1 MYVKTLTVSELS
13 TYIKKIIDTDFIL
26 SNTNVKGEISN
37 FKIHSS
43 GHVYFS
49 LKDDFGK
56 INCIMFKNKFENI
69 KFLPENGMSV
79 VIKGK
84 VSVYQKDGSY
94 QLYCNDIELEGAG
107 KLSAAFE
114 NLKKKLEAK
123 GLFDVSA
130 KKVIPKHSRRIGVVT
145 SPTGAAIR
153 DIINV
158 SKRRNNKVNIL
169 IYPALVQ
176 GPNAPNDIIK
186 GIEYLNTVK
195 DVDVILIARG
205 GGSIEELWSFNDEAL
220 AKAIFKSKKP
230 IVTAVG
236 HETDFTMVD
245 YVSDLRA
252 PTPSAG
258 AELLTLDLNEV
269 NFKIDSYRENLKK
282 LVKNNINNE
291 KSKLFNYKKSLE
303 YNSPVVLITNAYKQ
317 LDNLNDTLNVS
328 VRNRLKLEE
337 QKLSKINALLNAHN
351 PLNVLNRGYA
361 IIKDEDNNLI
371 THIGELS
378 TKNNINITLKD
389 GNANFNIINTE
400 KITSK

>member
-13 TYIKKIIDTDFIL
+13 TYIKKIIDSDFIL

-269 NFKIDSYRENLKK
+269 NSKIDSYRENLKK

-291 KSKLFNYKKSLE
+291 KNKLFNYKKSLE

-389 GNANFNIINTE
+389 GNANINIINTE

>member
-13 TYIKKIIDTDFIL
+13 TYIKKIIDSDFIL

-56 INCIMFKNKFENI
+56 INCIMFKSKFENI
-69 KFLPENGMSV
+69 KFLPENGMGV

-94 QLYCNDIELEGAG
+94 QLYCDDIELEGAG

-114 NLKKKLEAK
+114 KLKKKLEEK
-123 GLFDVSA
+123 GLFDASC
-130 KKVIPKHSRRIGVVT
+130 KKPIPKHSRRIGVVT

-169 IYPALVQ
+169 IYPSLVQ
-176 GPNAPNDIIK
+176 GPNAPADIIK

-258 AELLTLDLNEV
+258 AELLTLDLDEANS
-269 NFKIDSYRENLKK
+269 KINNYREDLRKV
-282 LVKNNINNE
+282 VKNHINNE
-291 KSKLFNYKKSLE
+291 RNKLFTYKKSLD
-303 YNSPVVLITNAYKQ
+303 YNSPVAFITNAYNH
-317 LDNLNDTLNVS
+317 LDKLNEILNVRIKNK
-328 VRNRLKLEE
+328 VQFEE
-337 QKLSKINALLNAHN
+337 QKLSKISALLNAHN

-361 IIKDEDNNLI
+361 IIEDEDNNLI
-371 THIGELS
+371 VNIDELS
-378 TKNNINITLKD
+378 KRDIVKIKLKD
-389 GNANFNIINTE
+389 GSAIFHIE
-400 KITSK
+400 GE

>member
-13 TYIKKIIDTDFIL
+13 TYIKKIIDSDFIL

-123 GLFDVSA
+123 GLFDISA

-269 NFKIDSYRENLKK
+269 NSKIDSYRENLKK

-378 TKNNINITLKD
+378 SKNNINITLKD

>member
-13 TYIKKIIDTDFIL
+13 TYIKKIIDSDFIL

-269 NFKIDSYRENLKK
+269 NSKIDSYRENLKK

>member
-13 TYIKKIIDTDFIL
+13 TYIKKIIDSDFIL

-107 KLSAAFE
+107 KLSAAYE

-258 AELLTLDLNEV
+258 AELLTLDLNEI
-269 NFKIDSYRENLKK
+269 NSKIDSYRENLKK

-378 TKNNINITLKD
+378 AKNNINITLKD
-389 GNANFNIINTE
+389 GNGNFNIINTE

>member
-13 TYIKKIIDTDFIL
+13 TYIKKIIDSDFIL

-56 INCIMFKNKFENI
+56 INCIMFKSKFENI
-69 KFLPENGMSV
+69 KFLPENGMGV

-114 NLKKKLEAK
+114 KLKKKLEEK
-123 GLFDVSA
+123 GLFDASC
-130 KKVIPKHSRRIGVVT
+130 KKPIPKHSRRIGVVT

-169 IYPALVQ
+169 IYPSLVQ
-176 GPNAPNDIIK
+176 GPNAPADIIK

-258 AELLTLDLNEV
+258 AELLTLDLDEANS
-269 NFKIDSYRENLKK
+269 KINNYREDLRKV
-282 LVKNNINNE
+282 VKNHINNE
-291 KSKLFNYKKSLE
+291 RSKLFTYKKSLD
-303 YNSPVVLITNAYKQ
+303 YNSPVAFITNAYTH
-317 LDNLNDTLNVS
+317 LDKLNEILNVRIKNK
-328 VRNRLKLEE
+328 VQFEE
-337 QKLSKINALLNAHN
+337 QKLSKISALLNAHN

-371 THIGELS
+371 VNIDELS
-378 TKNNINITLKD
+378 KRDIVKIKLKD
-389 GNANFNIINTE
+389 GSATFHIE
-400 KITSK
+400 GE